1 MVGKLPLKRN
11 YRKSASIHRKQ
22 ANQQLKRIKADI
34 TGHIVKRRH
43 TNITNISANYKYLVL
58 IAKEDGCFKI
68 ADFANKTAYLEAQST
83 ISIMRAY
90 KYRTSKQRINAMNKI
105 EKYRKVLADK
115 R

>member
-43 TNITNISANYKYLVL
+43 TNISANYKYLVL

-68 ADFANKTAYLEAQST
+68 ADFANKTAYLEGQST

>member
-1 MVGKLPLKRN
+1 MPLKRN

-43 TNITNISANYKYLVL
+43 TNISANYKYLVL

-68 ADFANKTAYLEAQST
+68 ADFVNKTAYLEAQST
-83 ISIMRAY
+83 ISFIRCLLVRY
-90 KYRTSKQRINAMNKI
+90 
-105 EKYRKVLADK
+105 L
-115 R
+115 